1 MVSPSPAGTRSRSHA
16 GSRPNIVQ
24 IVMDDLGYGDL
35 GCTGSPLISTP
46 RMDATAADGL
56 IADHAYSTAPT
67 CTPSRAALLTGRYA
81 QRVGL
86 QRVVFPDESEGLS
99 SYERTIAAVL
109 ADAGYH
115 CGAYGKWHL
124 GDGPHHN
131 PLRHGFEDF
140 FGLPYS
146 NDMDPLYLVDGQ
158 RRLDGAVDQRLLTRQ
173 YTDRA
178 MDFISH
184 HRDGPFFVHLAHT
197 FPHIPLHVE
206 EGFRGTSAA
215 GTYGDTVEC
224 VDHHIGRL
232 LDHLDQL
239 GLAENTLVIITSD
252 NGPWFEGSTGGL
264 RGRKIDCYEG
274 GVRMPF
280 IARWPGMIP
289 KGARTRDVLS
299 LMDLPATYAAL
310 AGTGMPDDRPIDGV
324 DITSSLTG
332 TNRPTRPPLFFYSH
346 WDLHAVRDGRWKL
359 HLRRAGNDRR
369 ELPQLIDLE
378 RDPQE
383 SYDLQSLFPDVME
396 HMLTVAADFDRG
408 IQAQKDEAIARSRAN
423 LRDHHTPGYMESR

>member
-1 MVSPSPAGTRSRSHA
+1 MTTSSSPAGA
-16 GSRPNIVQ
+16 RPNIVQ
-24 IVMDDLGYGDL
+24 IVLDDLGRGDL
-35 GCTGSPLISTP
+35 SCTGSPLIATP
-46 RMDATAADGL
+46 RMDAAASDGV

-99 SYERTIAAVL
+99 RHEHTIAGVL
-109 ADAGYH
+109 ARSGYR

-124 GDGPHHN
+124 GDGPHHS

-146 NDMDPLYLVDGQ
+146 NDMDPVYLVDGQ
-158 RRLDGAVDQRLLTRQ
+158 RRLDGNVDQTQLTRQ

-178 MDFISH
+178 MDFISR
-184 HRDGPFFVHLAHT
+184 HRGVPFFVHLAHT

-206 EGFRGTSAA
+206 VGFRGSSAA

-232 LDHLDQL
+232 LDHLDEL

-274 GVRMPF
+274 GIRMPF
-280 IARWPGMIP
+280 IARWPGEIP
-289 KGARTRDVLS
+289 AGTRTDDVVS
-299 LMDLPATYAAL
+299 LMDLPVTYAAL
-310 AGTGMPDDRPIDGV
+310 AGTAMPDDRPIDGV
-324 DITSSLTG
+324 DITASLTG
-332 TNRPTRPPLFFYSH
+332 QAAPSRPPLFFYSH
-346 WDLHAVRDGRWKL
+346 WDLHAVREGRWKL
-359 HLRRAGNDRR
+359 HLQRIGHDRR
-369 ELPQLIDLE
+369 ELPQLVDLE

-383 SYDLQSLFPDVME
+383 SYNLQSLFPDVME
-396 HMLTVAADFDRG
+396 HMLALAADFDRE
-408 IQAQKDEAIARSRAN
+408 IQAQKDEAIARSRSH
-423 LRDHHTPGYMESR
+423 RHEGHHVPGGT

>member
-1 MVSPSPAGTRSRSHA
+1 MTQRPLATARAPAGT
-16 GSRPNIVQ
+16 RPNIVQ

-35 GCTGSPLISTP
+35 SCTGSSLISTP
-46 RMDATAADGL
+46 RMDAAAADGM
-56 IADHAYSTAPT
+56 IAEHAYSTAPT

-99 SYERTIAAVL
+99 RYEHTIAGVL
-109 ADAGYH
+109 ARAGYR

-146 NDMDPLYLVDGQ
+146 NDMDPVYLVDGES
-158 RRLDGAVDQRLLTRQ
+158 RLEGEVDQTLLTRQ

-178 MDFISH
+178 MDFISR
-184 HRDGPFFVHLAHT
+184 HREEPFFIHLAHT

-206 EGFRGTSAA
+206 EAFRGSSAA
-215 GTYGDTVEC
+215 GTYGDTVEA

-232 LDHLDQL
+232 LDHLDEL
-239 GLAENTLVIITSD
+239 GLTETTLVIITSD

-274 GVRMPF
+274 GIRMPL
-280 IARWPGMIP
+280 IARWPGTIP
-289 KGARTRDVLS
+289 TDTRSEHVVS
-299 LMDLPATYAAL
+299 LMDLPVTFASL
-310 AGTGMPDDRPIDGV
+310 AGASMPDDRPIDGV
-324 DITSSLTG
+324 DITASLIG
-332 TNRPTRPPLFFYSH
+332 ADAPHRPPLFFYSH
-346 WDLHAVRDGRWKL
+346 WDLHAVREGRWKA
-359 HLRRAGNDRR
+359 HLQRIGQDRR
-369 ELPQLIDLE
+369 ELPQLFDLS

-383 SYDLQSLFPDVME
+383 SYDVQSLFPDVME
-396 HMLTVAADFDRG
+396 RMLALAADFDREM
-408 IQAQKDEAIARSRAN
+408 QAQKDEAIARSRSHDLAGH
-423 LRDHHTPGYMESR
+423 RVPGGT